1 MNVFELF
8 AKLGLNTTEYEEGL
22 QEAEKKGSGFGKAL
36 GKAAKVAGAAVV
48 GASTAVVGFGAE
60 SVKAGMSFDSS
71 MSQVAATM
79 GKTVDEITN
88 LRDFAQEMGST
99 TAFSATQAADA
110 LNYMA
115 LAGYDAETSMSM
127 LPNVLNLAA
136 AGGIELAEASDMVT
150 DASSALGLSIEETTV
165 MVDQMAKASSASN
178 TSVAQLGQAIL
189 TVGATASNMSG
200 GTQELATILGVLAD
214 NGIKGAE
221 GGTHLRNIL
230 LSLQDAADEEG
241 LITFSNG
248 IEDVSISLYDA
259 EGNMRSIIDVITEMQ
274 SGMEGM
280 SQQAQDAMVQGMFNR
295 ADLASV
301 NALLSTSSDRFY
313 ELQASIGEAQGSAQ
327 AMADTQLDN
336 LSGDI
341 TLFQSAL
348 EGAQIAISDELS
360 PTLREFV
367 QLGSKGLSD
376 VTAAF
381 QEGGLSGAF
390 SALGTWISE
399 ALSMVFDH
407 LDEIVD
413 AGISLLEAFVGGVLD
428 NADVILEAGAKI
440 ILRLASGLAEHAD
453 DIAPTIVSLV
463 HTIVSIFSNPEVAV
477 PLTRAG
483 LQIISGFAI
492 GLAEATPE
500 LVGMI
505 PELIANIIMT
515 LGEVGPDISDTILEL
530 IGSLAVSVLG
540 SIGGLMG
547 MSYDEIES
555 GFLAVFDA
563 ADQFGQDVLDWFSSI
578 FEGDLLGDVGSF
590 FTDLFGDFSDGFSD
604 ALGVV
609 TGFGQDVWDS
619 ITGTFDNVKN
629 TVSNAID
636 KLIEMFDFDWS
647 LPQIKLP
654 HFNIS
659 GGEAPWGF
667 AGQGSFPKVEIQWYK
682 KAMNAP
688 YLLDS
693 ATIFGAANGHYMG
706 GGEAGAEMIYSHD
719 KLMSDIGAVVDSKLS
734 KLTFEVPVYIGGRKI
749 DSQIISAN
757 ARNNFISGGR

>member
-22 QEAEKKGSGFGKAL
+22 QEAEKKGSGFGTAL

-60 SVKAGMSFDSS
+60 SVKAGMNFDSS

-79 GKTVDEITN
+79 GKTVDEITD
-88 LRDFAQEMGST
+88 LRDFAQQMGST

-115 LAGYDAETSMSM
+115 LAGYDADTSMSM

-189 TVGATASNMSG
+189 TVGATAANMSG

-230 LSLQDAADEEG
+230 LSLQDAADEKG
-241 LITFSNG
+241 MIKFNNG
-248 IEDVSISLYDA
+248 VEDVAISLYDA

-274 SGMEGM
+274 TGMEGM

-327 AMADTQLDN
+327 EMADTQLDN

-341 TLFQSAL
+341 TLFKSAL

-367 QLGSKGLSD
+367 QLGSKGLSE

-390 SALGTWISE
+390 GALGTWISE
-399 ALSMVFDH
+399 AFNMVFEH

-428 NADVILEAGAKI
+428 NADIILEAGAKI
-440 ILRLASGLAEHAD
+440 VLRLANGLADHAE

-463 HTIVSIFSNPEVAV
+463 HTVVSTFSKPEVAV

-483 LQIISGFAI
+483 LQIISGFAL

-505 PELIANIIMT
+505 PELVVNIIET
-515 LGEVGPDISDTILEL
+515 LIEVAPDIGDTVLDL
-530 IGSLAVSVLG
+530 LGSLGMSVLG

-547 MSYDEIES
+547 MSFDEIAN
-555 GFLAVFDA
+555 GFLSIFDA
-563 ADQFGQDVLDWFSSI
+563 ADQFGQDVLDWFSSV
-578 FEGDLLGDVGSF
+578 FEDFFMSDVGTF
-590 FTDLFGDFSDGFSD
+590 FMDLVGDFTDGFAD
-604 ALGVV
+604 AFDVV

-619 ITGTFDNVKN
+619 IVGTFDNIKE

-636 KLIEMFDFDWS
+636 KLIDMFDFDWS

-667 AGQGSFPKVEIQWYK
+667 AGQGSFPKVEIEWYK
-682 KAMNAP
+682 KAMDAP

-706 GGEAGAEMIYSHD
+706 GGEAGTEMIYSHD
-719 KLMSDIGAVVDSKLS
+719 KLMRDIGAVVDSRLS
-734 KLTFEVPVYIGGRKI
+734 KLIFEVPVYIGGKKI
-749 DSQIISAN
+749 DQQIVTAN
-757 ARNNFISGGR
+757 ARNDVISGGR